1 MIITMPETITIPKEE
16 YEELVRYKHSAG
28 AKKIRFNFDEV
39 FGIGSGKLKGQEIKD
54 ELREEW

>member
-1 MIITMPETITIPKEE
+1 MPETITIPKQE
-16 YEELVRYKHSAG
+16 YEELIRYKHIAQANG
-28 AKKIRFNFDEV
+28 KFNFDQV